1 MGLQKRLSILLCTTL
16 IFSLVFSAVTPALAK
31 SAREAVVDS
40 VVGEVEVTKAGG
52 SKSYQAFVG
61 MTLNQGDH
69 IETGTSSKVV
79 LRIVDHEDE
88 ITIDEKSS
96 MYISE
101 LSENTKGKKSKM
113 KMWAGSLWG
122 KVKTLT
128 GTDDEFEVETP
139 TAVMGVRGTNLLIG
153 VDPETGESKFYIASG
168 EGNVSKKG
176 EEDQGNGTTLNANE
190 QIKLDDDTQ
199 SDDYDDYKNV
209 ADLDDLI
216 TNTSNAIIEAIVASK
231 AAIDKEN
238 EDYIEKL
245 RNDTNSTQDQEAIDR
260 INQNLNNLVGN
271 IVKNAIGQ
279 NKVDETEIKAFID
292 KINEQLDKKLDL
304 DNVKAQELSA
314 QEKAKQEQIKLLEE
328 ERKKKQDAEKLKQ
341 EELKKQNEE
350 LQKKL
355 KDQLEKQ
362 KAEKE
367 KAEEA
372 AKKKAQEDYAKKLS
386 DDAARLAFEAKQK
399 ALADEKAKQDAA
411 KAIADAAAKA
421 AADAA
426 AKAAAA
432 AAAKAAADAAEAAR
446 KALEAANQT
455 PSTTIINP
463 KVITEVVQGT
473 LGNPAELSISLQDF
487 GTRGIYGAQFHFTY
501 NDNVSYSSSSASD
514 LQQFTSG
521 IFAGSNVEYR
531 IEELNYT
538 CGGGGCHELIVVVTK
553 YDGENQ
559 TVNAKSLLVTLPF
572 YNDLNS
578 TPSTITLSKVI
589 IVDKAGTKHTTDL
602 NQATTPINYNQQS
615 T

>member
-1 MGLQKRLSILLCTTL
+1 VGIKKRLSILLCSTL
-16 IFSLVFSAVTPALAK
+16 MLSLVFSAVTPALAK

-69 IETGTSSKVV
+69 IETGTNSKVV

-168 EGNVSKKG
+168 EGKVNKKG
-176 EEDQGNGTTLNANE
+176 EEDPGNGTTLNANE

-199 SDDYDDYKNV
+199 SDDYDYNKNI

-216 TNTSNAIIEAIVASK
+216 SNTSNAIIEAIITSK
-231 AAIDKEN
+231 AAIDQEN
-238 EDYIEKL
+238 AAYIEKL
-245 RNDTNSTQDQEAIDR
+245 QNDPGSAQNQEAIDR
-260 INQNLNNLVGN
+260 INQNLDNLVGN
-271 IVKNAIGQ
+271 IVKNAISQ
-279 NKVDETEIKAFID
+279 NKVDATDIKALID

-314 QEKAKQEQIKLLEE
+314 QEKAKKEQIKLLED

-341 EELKKQNEE
+341 EEFKKQNEE

-362 KAEKE
+362 KAEKQ
-367 KAEEA
+367 KADEA
-372 AKKKAQEDYAKKLS
+372 AKQKAAEEHAKKLS

-399 ALADEKAKQDAA
+399 ALADEKAKQ
-411 KAIADAAAKA
+411 AAAKA
-421 AADAA
+421 AADAVAAKASAEAAAKESAEAA

-432 AAAKAAADAAEAAR
+432 DAAR
-446 KALEAANQT
+446 RALEAANQM
-455 PSTTIINP
+455 PPTTTVNP
-463 KVITEVVQGT
+463 KVITEVTQGGT
-473 LGNPAELSISLQDF
+473 LGTPALLKISLQDF
-487 GTRGIYGAQFHFTY
+487 GTKGVYGAQFHFTY
-501 NDNVSYSSSSASD
+501 NSDIEYSD
-514 LQQFTSG
+514 LYFEDGINPFSSG
-521 IFAGSNVEYR
+521 IFTGANIEYR
-531 IEELNYT
+531 VEELDYT
-538 CGGGGCHELIVVVTK
+538 CNGDETCHELIVVFTK
-553 YDGENQ
+553 YDGDNKIIN
-559 TVNAKSLLVTLPF
+559 TKSLLVTLPF
-572 YNDLNS
+572 FNTSGTTSNV
-578 TPSTITLSKVI
+578 TLSKVI
-589 IVDKAGTKHTTDL
+589 IVDKAGTKHITEL
-602 NQATTPINYNQQS
+602 NRTTTPIDYNLA